1 MQITGVVEGGKGQG
15 AFFVGL
21 DWVIE
26 QFEREMGFKPFP
38 GTLNVRVSP
47 GDVSELERLFSDRD
61 FELIPD
67 DPQFCSARVKRL
79 SVNGLPAAAVLPSED
94 VRIHGK
100 DVIEIMAG
108 CHIKQALQLDDGDR
122 VTLIVSASK

>member
-1 MQITGVVEGGKGQG
+1 MQITGIIEEGKGQG

-21 DWVIE
+21 EWVVE
-26 QFEREMGFKPFP
+26 QFERAMGFKPFP

-47 GDVSELERLFSDRD
+47 EDVSELERLFSDND

-67 DPQFCSARVKRL
+67 DPQFCTARVKRL
-79 SVNGLPAAAVLPSED
+79 NVNGLPAAAVLPSED

-108 CHIKQALQLDDGDR
+108 CHVKQALSLDDGDR
-122 VTLIVSASK
+122 VTLTVSGAS